1 MEEYNQVVNGI
12 RARIFNYQAPKDI
25 DEPTLPFFQ
34 DYDKKFQRKL
44 CLPKD
49 ISHKKRKL
57 KRTIGSIASFDVI
70 SDIVSEFYQECKH
83 KKAVDSFLLKSL
95 VNKLKNYDEEQKFDP
110 DLSYQQPL
118 NKNNIELLVEEKS
131 SLITTSDTLDPGEIE
146 PK

>member
-1 MEEYNQVVNGI
+1 MKAIICVLG
-12 RARIFNYQAPKDI
+12 
-25 DEPTLPFFQ
+25 
-34 DYDKKFQRKL
+34 KL

-49 ISHKKRKL
+49 IKHKKRKSR
-57 KRTIGSIASFDVI
+57 RTIGSIASFDVI
-70 SDIVSEFYQECKH
+70 SDIVSEFYKECKH

-95 VNKLKNYDEEQKFDP
+95 TNKLKNYEEEQKFDP

-118 NKNNIELLVEEKS
+118 NKNNIELLAEEKS